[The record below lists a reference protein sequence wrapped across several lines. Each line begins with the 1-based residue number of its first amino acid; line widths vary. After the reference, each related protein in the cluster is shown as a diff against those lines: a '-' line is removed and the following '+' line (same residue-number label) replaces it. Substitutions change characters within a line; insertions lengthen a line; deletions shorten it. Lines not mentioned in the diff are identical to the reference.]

1 MAVVAAKANVPQL
14 KLSSQKLPLVQV
26 QAGGGNW
33 FDFWPFNRDPTDVC
47 FRAIREPA
55 RMANNRTR
63 KRPLSYTPKLH
74 HHPTAI
80 SHRRTPLNIPE
91 NRDFQ
96 ATLPENHSMLHKRE
110 VPEVRVGGA
119 PVAANFRRVTP
130 PWRKEHF
137 GVLWK
142 FTPLMPG
149 IGGIP
154 RFAWP
159 HALQNS
165 RVSDQPQPHGFI
177 PLTA

>member
-74 HHPTAI
+74 HHP
-80 SHRRTPLNIPE
+80 
-91 NRDFQ
+91 
-96 ATLPENHSMLHKRE
+96 HSYFS
-110 VPEVRVGGA
+110 PSN
-119 PVAANFRRVTP
+119 PV
-130 PWRKEHF
+130 ES
-137 GVLWK
+137 
-142 FTPLMPG
+142 PG
-149 IGGIP
+149 KP
-154 RFAWP
+154 RFSRDPARKSF
-159 HALQNS
+159 HAS
-165 RVSDQPQPHGFI
+165 
-177 PLTA
+177 